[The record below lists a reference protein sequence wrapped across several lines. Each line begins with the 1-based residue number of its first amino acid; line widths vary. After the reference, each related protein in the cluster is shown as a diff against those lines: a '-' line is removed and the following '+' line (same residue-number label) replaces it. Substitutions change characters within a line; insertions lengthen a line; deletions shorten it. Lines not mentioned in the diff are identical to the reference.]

1 MFKEQDEWLCL
12 DTIFHKQHIYPWG
25 IMVSVVCYLSKKI
38 LVLTVP
44 LNVSLI
50 RGIFSCLIRSKIE
63 VHELC
68 VLISLPILWQIN

>member
-1 MFKEQDEWLCL
+1 MGQL
-12 DTIFHKQHIYPWG
+12 DTIALLDTISHKQPFNPWG
-25 IMVSVVCYLSKKI
+25 MMVSVVCYLRKKI

-50 RGIFSCLIRSKIE
+50 RGIFSCLIRSKME

-68 VLISLPILWQIN
+68 ALISFANPVAN

>member
-1 MFKEQDEWLCL
+1 MGGLGL
-12 DTIFHKQHIYPWG
+12 DTISHQQHFNPWG
-25 IMVSVVCYLSKKI
+25 MVVSVVCYPSQKI

-44 LNVSLI
+44 LNVNLI

-68 VLISLPILWQIN
+68 VLISFANPVAN

>member
-1 MFKEQDEWLCL
+1 MCLKSKMGGLCL
-12 DTIFHKQHIYPWG
+12 DPISHKQCYNPWG
-25 IMVSVVCYLSKKI
+25 MMVSVVCYLSKKI

-44 LNVSLI
+44 SNVNLI

-68 VLISLPILWQIN
+68 VLISFANPVAN

>member
-1 MFKEQDEWLCL
+1 MGQL
-12 DTIFHKQHIYPWG
+12 DTIGLLDTISHKQPFNPWG
-25 IMVSVVCYLSKKI
+25 MMVSVVCYLRKKI

-68 VLISLPILWQIN
+68 ALISFANPVAN